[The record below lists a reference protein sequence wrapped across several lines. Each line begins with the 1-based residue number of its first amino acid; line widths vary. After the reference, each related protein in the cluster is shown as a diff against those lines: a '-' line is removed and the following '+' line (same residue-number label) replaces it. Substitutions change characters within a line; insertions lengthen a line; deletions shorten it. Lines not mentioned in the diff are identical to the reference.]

1 MSDYTIKTASAK
13 KVYGRCG
20 IIQRMKNRGHVTLA
34 FILPFATWMGLM
46 FLLPPTASDYAIRS
60 AATLGVGSICL
71 FLYHPQPAF
80 HFRNMMLGIL
90 VGILV
95 CVLWILIP
103 VWPFPEPVAPNPSPY
118 APTVCGW
125 SLTIAKLIGS
135 AFIIAP
141 VEEVFFRSFLYRWLI
156 ARDFLSV
163 PQSRFDLSAFLW
175 MILLFTLEHDRPVAA
190 AITAA
195 LYGLLAIRFGIGSA
209 IAAHVTTNLLLGLHV
224 IYHNAWQF
232 W

>member
-1 MSDYTIKTASAK
+1 
-13 KVYGRCG
+13 
-20 IIQRMKNRGHVTLA
+20 MKNRGHATPA
-34 FILPFATWMGLM
+34 FILPFAAWMGLM
-46 FLLPPTASDYAIRS
+46 FLLPTTASAYAIRS
-60 AATLGVGSICL
+60 AATLSVGIICL
-71 FLYHPQPAF
+71 FLYHPQPSF
-80 HFRNMMLGIL
+80 HFRKILLGIL

-95 CVLWILIP
+95 CALWILIP
-103 VWPFPEPVAPNPSPY
+103 VWPFPEPVAPDPSPY

-125 SLTIAKLIGS
+125 PLTIAKLIGS
-135 AFIIAP
+135 AFVIAP

-195 LYGLLAIRFGIGSA
+195 LYGLLAVRFGIGSA